1 MKRAVDD
8 IREAIKGVLS
18 DEGLYSAMFDLA
30 IENLSQTTYLKDIA
44 FHDATV
50 GFGMDLSKEEEKEK
64 DDVGGKTVVFELS
77 REGDRRYKVNPAYSI
92 YMDLVHKCPLMLIEL
107 TMTAKSSTAVQ
118 EDEIDSL
125 KKKVEKAAN
134 GK

>member
-1 MKRAVDD
+1 MKRSVDD
-8 IREAIKGVLS
+8 IRESIKGVLS
-18 DEGLYSAMFDLA
+18 DEGLYSPMFDLA
-30 IENLSQTTYLKDIA
+30 IENLAQTTYLKDIA

-50 GFGMDLSKEEEKEK
+50 GCGMDLDKEEE
-64 DDVGGKTVVFELS
+64 DVGGKSVVFEFS

-92 YMDLVHKCPLMLIEL
+92 YMDLVHKCQLMLIEL

>member
-1 MKRAVDD
+1 MKRSVDD
-8 IREAIKGVLS
+8 IRESIKGVLS
-18 DEGLYSAMFDLA
+18 DEGLYSPMFDLA
-30 IENLSQTTYLKDIA
+30 IENLAQTTYLKDIA

-50 GFGMDLSKEEEKEK
+50 GFGMDLDKEKE
-64 DDVGGKTVVFELS
+64 DVGGKSVVFEFS

-92 YMDLVHKCPLMLIEL
+92 YMDLVHKCQLMLIEL

-134 GK
+134 GR

>member
-1 MKRAVDD
+1 MKRSVDD
-8 IREAIKGVLS
+8 IRESIKGVLS
-18 DEGLYSAMFDLA
+18 DEGLYSPMFDLA
-30 IENLSQTTYLKDIA
+30 IENLAQTTYLKDIA

-50 GFGMDLSKEEEKEK
+50 GFGMDLDKEEE
-64 DDVGGKTVVFELS
+64 DVGGKSVVFELS

-92 YMDLVHKCPLMLIEL
+92 YMDLVHKCQLMLIEL

>member
-1 MKRAVDD
+1 M
-8 IREAIKGVLS
+8 S

-30 IENLSQTTYLKDIA
+30 IENLAQTTYLKDIA

-50 GFGMDLSKEEEKEK
+50 GFGMDLSKEEE
-64 DDVGGKTVVFELS
+64 DVGGKSVVFELS

-92 YMDLVHKCPLMLIEL
+92 YMDLVHKCQLMLIEL